1 MFCRNCGKALDNG
14 MIVCPY
20 CAVPVAGVGA
30 AMQPESKE
38 EISKSLLK
46 IWVNGAVVFFLGIF
60 GVHKF
65 MEKKIGMGILY
76 LFTFGLFGIGWL
88 VDAIVALS
96 KAIRETIDCFNK

>member
-46 IWVNGAVVFFLGIF
+46 IWVNSAVVFF
-60 GVHKF
+60 
-65 MEKKIGMGILY
+65 
-76 LFTFGLFGIGWL
+76 
-88 VDAIVALS
+88 
-96 KAIRETIDCFNK
+96 